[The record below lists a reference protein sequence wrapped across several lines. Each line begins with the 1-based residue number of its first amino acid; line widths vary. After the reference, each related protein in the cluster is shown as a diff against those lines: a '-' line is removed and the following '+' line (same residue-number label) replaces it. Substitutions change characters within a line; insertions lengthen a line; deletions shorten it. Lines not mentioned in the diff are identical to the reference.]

1 MPNSCRVV
9 VVGGGLA
16 GLTAAHI
23 LMEAECDVML
33 LEAQTHPGGR
43 IRTSRDPFP
52 DGLSAE
58 LGAAAFIPVEPDL
71 VMHYIKRFSLPINN
85 PLPRVLPI
93 VYHFRGRRMLE
104 DRAGQLR
111 WPQKL
116 SDEEQQ
122 LGILGMRNRYLKP
135 AADEIADSFSG
146 GTEDT
151 ATVEK
156 YDRLSFADFM
166 AAAGATRDAAKLLS
180 ILDWDVVG
188 EDLQQRSALDVLTQI
203 AAYGKFAD
211 ARYSIEG
218 GNDLLPMAFA
228 SELGHRV
235 HYNVRVE
242 SIEQD
247 QRGVIVRYTHGPIA
261 QSLSADHVV
270 IALPLARVAAI
281 RFEPMLSA
289 EKRIAIHEL
298 GYASVSRAFVQCRR
312 RFWIDEG
319 LSGYAFTDLPITFM
333 WDGAPAHHSGRGLL
347 QCFMTGDRAR
357 RFASLDDEE
366 RLLSTLE
373 NVQHVFP
380 GIRNHFEAA
389 VFKCWDEDAY
399 SPGAFAYFKPGQILR
414 HLPHLR
420 RGEGRLHFAGEHL
433 GPLLFRGL
441 AQAAM
446 ESGRSSANEI
456 LEGRADWSPSP
467 GQAA

>member
-1 MPNSCRVV
+1 MPNNCNVV

-16 GLTAAHI
+16 VLTAAHM
-23 LMEAECDVML
+23 LTEAGCEVTL
-33 LEAQTHPGGR
+33 LEAQTRPGGR

-58 LGAAAFIPVEPDL
+58 IGAAAFIPVEPDL
-71 VMHYIKRFSLPINN
+71 VMHYVRKFSLPIDN
-85 PLPRVLPI
+85 PEPRVLPI

-104 DRAGQLR
+104 ERDGYLH

-116 SDEEQQ
+116 SDEERQ
-122 LGILGMRNRYLKP
+122 LGIPGMRTRYLKA
-135 AADEIADSFSG
+135 AADEIAEAFGG
-146 GTEDT
+146 GTENAST
-151 ATVEK
+151 IEK
-156 YDRLSFADFM
+156 YDRLSYADFM
-166 AAAGATRDAAKLLS
+166 TAAGATRDAAQLLS

-188 EDLQQRSALDVLTQI
+188 EDLHRRSALDVLTQV
-203 AAYGKFAD
+203 AAYSTFTD

-235 HYNVRVE
+235 HYNAMVE
-242 SIEQD
+242 SIVQD
-247 QRGVIVRYTHGPIA
+247 QRGVTVHYVHGPIA
-261 QSLSADHVV
+261 RTIAADHVV
-270 IALPLARVAAI
+270 VALPLARVAGI
-281 RFEPMLSA
+281 RFDPMLSA
-289 EKRIAIHEL
+289 EKRSAIHEP

-333 WDGAPAHHSGRGLL
+333 WDGAPAHHTGRGLL

-357 RFASLDDEE
+357 RFAGLDDEE
-366 RLLSTLE
+366 RLLATLE
-373 NVQHVFP
+373 SVQHVFP
-380 GIRNHFEAA
+380 TIRDNFEAA

-399 SPGAFAYFKPGQILR
+399 SPGAFAYFKPGQISR
-414 HLPHLR
+414 CLPHLR
-420 RGEGRLHFAGEHL
+420 QAEGRVHFAGEHL

-446 ESGRSSANEI
+446 ESGRGAVNEI
-456 LEGRADWSPSP
+456 L
-467 GQAA
+467 AASA

>member
-1 MPNSCRVV
+1 MAGSNIPSVV

-23 LMEAECDVML
+23 LMEAGCEVTL
-33 LEAQTHPGGR
+33 LEAQTRPGGR

-58 LGAAAFIPVEPDL
+58 IGAAAFIPVEPDL
-71 VMHYIKRFSLPINN
+71 VMDYIKRFSLPINQ
-85 PLPRVLPI
+85 PEQRVLPI
-93 VYHFRGRRMLE
+93 AYHFYGKRMIE

-116 SDEEQQ
+116 SDEERQ
-122 LGILGMRNRYLKP
+122 LGILGMRHRYLKA
-135 AADEIADSFSG
+135 AADEIADAFG
-146 GTEDT
+146 GGNED
-151 ATVEK
+151 ASLIEK
-156 YDRLSFADFM
+156 YDRVSYADFM
-166 AAAGATRDAAKLLS
+166 AAAGATPDAAELLA

-188 EDLQQRSALDVLTQI
+188 EDLHRRSALDVLTQV
-203 AAYGKFAD
+203 AAYSTFTD

-235 HYNVRVE
+235 HYNATVQ
-242 SIEQD
+242 SIERRD
-247 QRGVIVRYTHGPIA
+247 NGVVVRYLCGPIA
-261 QSLSADHVV
+261 RTLAADDAV
-270 IALPLARVAAI
+270 IALPLARVAGI
-281 RFEPMLSA
+281 RFDPTLSE
-289 EKRIAIHEL
+289 EKRASMHEL

-333 WDGAPAHHSGRGLL
+333 WDAAPSHHSGRGLL
-347 QCFMTGDRAR
+347 QCFMTGARAR
-357 RFASLDDEE
+357 RFAGLCDED
-366 RLLSTLE
+366 RVVSTIE
-373 NVQHVFP
+373 NVQRVFP
-380 GIRNHFEAA
+380 AIRDNFESA

-399 SPGAFAYFKPGQILR
+399 SPGAFAYFKPGQVSR
-414 HLPHLR
+414 CLPHLR
-420 RGEGRLHFAGEHL
+420 RAEDRIHFAGEHL

-446 ESGRSSANEI
+446 ESGRSAAQEI
-456 LEGRADWSPSP
+456 LEAHS
-467 GQAA
+467 

>member
-1 MPNSCRVV
+1 MTSNKTPSVA

-23 LMEAECDVML
+23 LIEAGCEVTL
-33 LEAQTHPGGR
+33 LEAQTRAGGR

-58 LGAAAFIPVEPDL
+58 IGAAAFIPVQPDL
-71 VMHYIKRFSLPINN
+71 AMHYIKRFSLPINK
-85 PLPRVLPI
+85 PEPRVLPI
-93 VYHFRGRRMLE
+93 AYHFRGKRMIE
-104 DRAGQLR
+104 DRAGQLP

-116 SDEEQQ
+116 SEEERQ
-122 LGILGMRNRYLKP
+122 LGILGMRSRYLKA
-135 AADEIADSFSG
+135 AADEIADGFG
-146 GTEDT
+146 GGKENV

-156 YDRLSFADFM
+156 YDRLSYADFM
-166 AAAGATRDAAKLLS
+166 AAAGATHEAAELLA

-188 EDLQQRSALDVLTQI
+188 EDLHRRSALDVLTQV
-203 AAYGKFAD
+203 AAYSTFTD

-235 HYNVRVE
+235 HYNATVE
-242 SIEQD
+242 SIEQGAG
-247 QRGVIVRYTHGPIA
+247 GVTIRYLCGPIERT
-261 QSLSADHVV
+261 LSANHAV
-270 IALPLARVAAI
+270 IALPLARVSAI
-281 RFEPMLSA
+281 RFDPVLSEA
-289 EKRIAIHEL
+289 KRSSIHEL

-312 RFWIDEG
+312 RFWIDQG

-333 WDGAPAHHSGRGLL
+333 WDAAPSHHSGRGLL

-357 RFASLDDEE
+357 RFAGLGNED
-366 RLLSTLE
+366 RVLLTLE
-373 NVQHVFP
+373 NLQHVFP
-380 GIRNHFEAA
+380 AIRENFESA

-399 SPGAFAYFKPGQILR
+399 SPGAFAYFKPGQIGR
-414 HLPHLR
+414 CLPHLR
-420 RGEGRLHFAGEHL
+420 RAEGRVHFAGEHL

-446 ESGRSSANEI
+446 ESGRNAAKEI
-456 LEGRADWSPSP
+456 LDS
-467 GQAA
+467 